1 MNRQQSDTAVLG
13 ALTFAP
19 ATGYAVR
26 AGIRDVLGQFWSES
40 VGQIYPTLTRLL
52 AEGMVAASPGS
63 RSGSSQY
70 AIPPAGRWRLG
81 ELLREPIRTA
91 PPRNGLLLR
100 LFFGRQLGAAE
111 CARLVEQAR
120 ATALA
125 RLEALAATRAE
136 VEAEDTPDRDYILL
150 TVSAGEHTARATIA
164 WADEALDSLATMPAL
179 PASDEQGQPQ

>member
-70 AIPPAGRWRLG
+70 AITPAGRWRLG

-91 PPRNGLLLR
+91 PQMCIRDRPRLAAAGHRLRPRRDDGLR
-100 LFFGRQLGAAE
+100 L
-111 CARLVEQAR
+111 
-120 ATALA
+120 
-125 RLEALAATRAE
+125 
-136 VEAEDTPDRDYILL
+136 RD
-150 TVSAGEHTARATIA
+150 
-164 WADEALDSLATMPAL
+164 
-179 PASDEQGQPQ
+179 

>member
-70 AIPPAGRWRLG
+70 AITPAGRWRLG
-81 ELLREPIRTA
+81 D
-91 PPRNGLLLR
+91 
-100 LFFGRQLGAAE
+100 
-111 CARLVEQAR
+111 ARGTRGQAR
-120 ATALA
+120 GKHIGTLNQASHAQAL
-125 RLEALAATRAE
+125 R
-136 VEAEDTPDRDYILL
+136 
-150 TVSAGEHTARATIA
+150 S
-164 WADEALDSLATMPAL
+164 
-179 PASDEQGQPQ
+179 